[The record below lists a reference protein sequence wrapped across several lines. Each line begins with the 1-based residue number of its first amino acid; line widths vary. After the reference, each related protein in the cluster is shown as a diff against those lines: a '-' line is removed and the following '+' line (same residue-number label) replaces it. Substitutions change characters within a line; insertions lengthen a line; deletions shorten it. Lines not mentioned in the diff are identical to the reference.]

1 MKKKPFII
9 LFFFSLLISGSAAFS
24 QNADEKAILK
34 VIEDE
39 VVAWNKGDIEGYVQF
54 YTPDD
59 SCRMISRSGIT
70 YGRDSILAFY
80 KKHWPKERMGVL
92 TLDQTTMERISD
104 TYYFVTGRFTVVTNG
119 NTIVGR
125 YSSLMKKVNGRWY
138 IYTDHSA

>member
-1 MKKKPFII
+1 MKKKII
-9 LFFFSLLISGSAAFS
+9 SLLCFLTLLISGSTAFS
-24 QNADEKAILK
+24 QSADEKMILK

-39 VVAWNKGDIEGYVQF
+39 VVAWNKGDIEAYVQF

-59 SCRMISRSGIT
+59 SCRMIYREGIT
-70 YGRDSILAFY
+70 YGRENILAFY

-92 TLDQTTMERISD
+92 TLDQTTMEKVSD

-119 NTIVGR
+119 QTIMGR
-125 YSSLMKKVNGRWY
+125 YSSLMKKIKGKWY